1 MYNLIF
7 QLFYYSLHDVQMYR
21 VIYLRYGYKTLLLG
35 DFGCVFVGYPAQVG
49 RIDFQDFVQIV
60 SAIPSERYDIVSV
73 ALHPLLIVFHDQ
85 QATPGKEKQRACHPQ

>member
-1 MYNLIF
+1 M
-7 QLFYYSLHDVQMYR
+7 
-21 VIYLRYGYKTLLLG
+21 RYGYKTLLLG

-73 ALHPLLIVFHDQ
+73 ALHPLLVVFHNQ